1 MRLAILFSCIFGFA
15 IAAQAQTV
23 QVRSGEHDTF
33 SRLTV
38 TLPNRM
44 EWEIEPTKDGARLVF
59 NAPRLTLDTSE
70 IYVRIP
76 RNRISDVKWN
86 GAEKALQ
93 LSFDCT
99 CEATAFW
106 HGKSMLVLDVRET
119 PEKVETQLT
128 QTRPQEY
135 RSISSPLF
143 ESQRLSS
150 VIDLSLAGLP
160 DVNLQGTEAAKI
172 PTTTLKPEVRDRLLL
187 QVGRAASQGLL
198 SPSVDRPEPRDA
210 ASSSESANKPETS
223 VPDHVETTQASDHV
237 NLKAQSSI
245 DRDFLGSHL
254 AQQQNLAASGCLAD
268 RRIDVGSWGND
279 DPFGDQIS
287 KLRLKLTGEFDA
299 VNTKVAEQLVR
310 LYLYFGF
317 GVEARNLMNLMPPEH
332 TDTAILIRLT
342 RIAEDGH
349 AGVTPFAI
357 NQLSCA
363 SPAALWAALSF
374 ETLPIGVSVDTD
386 AILRAFNG
394 LPDHLRAHYGPILAQ
409 RFIHA
414 NRPEIAAKL
423 LRILDRN
430 EDTRSPKSDMVSAD
444 LLTTNGDEEKAD
456 QTLQD
461 VVASNAEPST
471 EALVQMI
478 DQRFDSMREISFEL
492 AQLAGAYAFEHQD
505 DEAGSILAR
514 AYVRALVASGAV
526 DQAFSEFERIQA
538 QLQPGE
544 MVALQSDLLHRLA
557 HQPEDIPFLRYTLP
571 ITPEQAGQLRPDVA
585 NAMAD
590 RLLALGFS
598 DQAATFVARDL
609 PQGHSNGKDRQ
620 LLRAQLALRDNKPRQ
635 AIVEMLGMVGADANL
650 LQAKARSMVGEHSA
664 AYHLYV
670 AAGQS
675 QKAQRQA
682 WLGDNWAEAA
692 VPGDPVFA
700 SLATLMNST
709 STEEPTTS
717 TDSIAVLAQNRN
729 LVEGSLAMRSTFDA
743 LLNANPAPST
753 SIE

>member
-1 MRLAILFSCIFGFA
+1 MRLAILISCIFCFA
-15 IAAQAQTV
+15 VAAQAQTV

-44 EWEIEPTKDGARLVF
+44 EWVVEPTRNGARLVF
-59 NAPRLTLDTSE
+59 NASRLKLDLSE
-70 IYVRIP
+70 IYSRIP

-86 GAEKALQ
+86 GAENALQ
-93 LSFDCT
+93 LHFDCA

-119 PEKVETQLT
+119 PENTEAKPT
-128 QTRPQEY
+128 QTRSQEY
-135 RSISSPLF
+135 RDLSNPPF
-143 ESQRLSS
+143 KGQKQSS
-150 VIDLSLAGLP
+150 VIDLPLTGSP
-160 DVNLQGTEAAKI
+160 DGNLQDTETTDI
-172 PTTTLKPEVRDRLLL
+172 PVTTLQPEVRDRLLQ

-198 SPSVDRPEPRDA
+198 SPSIKRPEQRDA
-210 ASSSESANKPETS
+210 ASSRDSAIKPEALA
-223 VPDHVETTQASDHV
+223 PDHVKNTQASDHV

-254 AQQQNLAASGCLAD
+254 AQQQNLEASGCLAD
-268 RRIDVGSWGND
+268 RRIDVGSWGNN

-287 KLRLKLTGEFDA
+287 KLRMQLTGEFDA
-299 VNTKVAEQLVR
+299 VNPKIAEQLVR
-310 LYLYFGF
+310 AYLYFGF
-317 GVEARNLMNLMPPEH
+317 GAEARSLMKSMPPEH

-349 AGVTPFAI
+349 AGVTPFAK

-374 ETLPIGVSVDTD
+374 ETLPTGVPMDTD

-409 RFIHA
+409 RFIYA
-414 NRPEIAAKL
+414 NRPKIAAKL

-430 EDTRSPKSDMVSAD
+430 EDTQSPQSDMASAD

-461 VVASNAEPST
+461 VAASNAEPST

-478 DQRFDSMREISFEL
+478 DQRFDNKREISFEL

-505 DEAGSILAR
+505 DEAGSALAR
-514 AYVRALVASGAV
+514 AYVRALVASGAI
-526 DQAFSEFERIQA
+526 DQAFSEFERIQP
-538 QLQPGE
+538 QLQPE
-544 MVALQSDLLHRLA
+544 ETVALQSDLLHRLA
-557 HQPEDIPFLRYTLP
+557 LQPEDISFLRHTLP
-571 ITPEQAGQLRPDVA
+571 ITSEQAEQLRPDVA

-590 RLLALGFS
+590 RLLTLGFA
-598 DQAATFVARDL
+598 DQAATFVMRDL
-609 PQGHSNGKDRQ
+609 TQDHSSGKDRQ
-620 LLRAQLALRDNKPRQ
+620 LLRAQLALHNQKPRQ
-635 AIVEMLGMVGADANL
+635 AIVEMLGMIGSDANL
-650 LQAKARSMVGEHSA
+650 LRAQARSMVGEHSA

-670 AAGQS
+670 AAGQT

-682 WLGDNWAEAA
+682 WLGDKWAEAA
-692 VPGDPVFA
+692 APGDPVFE
-700 SLATLMNST
+700 SLATLLDST
-709 STEEPTTS
+709 PTEELTTS
-717 TDSIAVLAQNRN
+717 VGSIAVLAQNRN
-729 LVEGSLAMRSTFDA
+729 LVEGSLAMRSAFDA
-743 LLNANPAPST
+743 LLNANPVPSPST
-753 SIE
+753 E